1 MVYSYFKEIKPFLKR
16 FILFKDLNKISH
28 KLFLANLEIYFTD
41 SFSMSYKQIN
51 LLIITWSGNKK
62 WKTNQQVI

>member
-1 MVYSYFKEIKPFLKR
+1 MEYSYFKEIKTFLKH

-28 KLFLANLEIYFTD
+28 KLFLANLEIDSTD

-62 WKTNQQVI
+62 

>member
-1 MVYSYFKEIKPFLKR
+1 MEYSYFKEIKTFLKH

-28 KLFLANLEIYFTD
+28 KLFLANLEIYSTD
-41 SFSMSYKQIN
+41 SLSMSYKQIN

-62 WKTNQQVI
+62 